1 MQAAV
6 ERVIRSLS
14 LKQPM
19 HGASSMMQDSEN
31 QVATQLAA
39 QLLENYRDQLAQRG
53 GRPDTVRQG

>member
-19 HGASSMMQDSEN
+19 HDGSSMMRDSDN

-39 QLLENYRDQLAQRG
+39 QLLENYRDRLAQRG
-53 GRPDTVRQG
+53 GRPDNAQQG